1 MLHRVALRRSRSTE
15 LLLCLSLAVLLAVG
29 LSVFWWFYAPNW
41 DVCLL
46 HIAAAV
52 VLSLPLPALLVGF
65 FGQRVLQVE
74 HAGVV
79 VGTAVWGRALRFK
92 VWRAEQVRAFDWEP
106 AGDGGYVLRL
116 LLLRTPTER
125 PAFQTVMYTD
135 SAYQLAAVWRDLELH
150 YPGSGLRADL
160 PEAESE
166 GGGAWAFRLCGALAM
181 LLGVG
186 MAAATWTP
194 MLTPL
199 RVAGHGVTTPAEITA
214 LVWDSSAQGS
224 PYHLEARPAGADKV
238 FRSASSFPQTA
249 RLPQQGQLIPVVW
262 APTGPTVFYV
272 TDEVLPFLLP
282 LPLACGWLLLI
293 LSGARQLLQPKK
305 ARL

>member
-1 MLHRVALRRSRSTE
+1 MLHRVALRRPRSTE
-15 LLLCLSLAVLLAVG
+15 LLLCLALALLLAAG

-46 HIAAAV
+46 HIAAAA
-52 VLSLPLPALLVGF
+52 VLCLPLPALVVSF
-65 FGQRVLQVE
+65 FGHRVLQVE

-79 VGTAVWGRALRFK
+79 VGTSVWGRALRFK

-116 LLLRTPTER
+116 LLQRTPAER
-125 PAFQTVMYTD
+125 PAFQTVLYTD
-135 SAYQLAAVWRDLELH
+135 SAYQLAGVWRDLELH

-160 PEAESE
+160 PEAEPE
-166 GGGAWAFRLCGALAM
+166 GRGVWAFRLCGAAAM
-181 LLGVG
+181 LLGIG
-186 MAAATWTP
+186 LALAAGRS

-199 RVAGHGVTTPAEITA
+199 LVAGRGVTTPAEITA

-224 PYHLEARPAGADKV
+224 PYHLEARPAGAGNV
-238 FRSASSFPQTA
+238 FRSASAFPQTV
-249 RLPQQGQLIPVVW
+249 RLPQPGQLIPAMW
-262 APTGPTVFYV
+262 SPSGPTVFYV

-282 LPLACGWLLLI
+282 LPLSGACLLLI
-293 LSGARQLLQPKK
+293 LLGSRQLFLPKK
-305 ARL
+305 TRL